1 MGSCNSF
8 DTSDYNNET
17 SSNHAIFFLFFSWK
31 LVEHQRF
38 FVYSQSSAKIPHR
51 MRSWSVCSEA
61 QFHYKNTVKCMIEH
75 QKHIRDEDARFFSCL
90 KACVRGD
97 FYCEPAGKEWHYLR
111 IKISFCIYD
120 ASTPPPAAPPKFLSR
135 LKSCSNWAS
144 FTFLLVINCIQI
156 YIHQRFQTLFSV
168 V

>member
-1 MGSCNSF
+1 MGV
-8 DTSDYNNET
+8 
-17 SSNHAIFFLFFSWK
+17 SSPHTAVTRPGRFKIQWWWGVVILLTQVITIMKRVQIMQFFKKIFSWK

-120 ASTPPPAAPPKFLSR
+120 ASTPPGGPPKIFV
-135 LKSCSNWAS
+135 K
-144 FTFLLVINCIQI
+144 T
-156 YIHQRFQTLFSV
+156 
-168 V
+168 

>member
-1 MGSCNSF
+1 MKRVQIMQF
-8 DTSDYNNET
+8 FFF
-17 SSNHAIFFLFFSWK
+17 FFLKIGRTSTFLRVFTIISKDSSSDEK
-31 LVEHQRF
+31 LIGVQ
-38 FVYSQSSAKIPHR
+38 
-51 MRSWSVCSEA
+51 WS
-61 QFHYKNTVKCMIEH
+61 TVSV
-75 QKHIRDEDARFFSCL
+75 QKHSKMHDWTSETYKRWGCTFFSCL